1 MSSNFKNNLST
12 FSILLKPSNISL
24 FVLAQTQVIFPIL
37 VKFYHSL
44 KYSSLG
50 TTLEKDL
57 VKLFETLK

>member
-24 FVLAQTQVIFPIL
+24 FVLAQNQVIFPIL
-37 VKFYHSL
+37 VKFNHSL

>member
-1 MSSNFKNNLST
+1 MSSNFKIIYLLFNIIKT
-12 FSILLKPSNISL
+12 FKYQFICISPKPI
-24 FVLAQTQVIFPIL
+24 IFPIL
-37 VKFYHSL
+37 VKFNHSL